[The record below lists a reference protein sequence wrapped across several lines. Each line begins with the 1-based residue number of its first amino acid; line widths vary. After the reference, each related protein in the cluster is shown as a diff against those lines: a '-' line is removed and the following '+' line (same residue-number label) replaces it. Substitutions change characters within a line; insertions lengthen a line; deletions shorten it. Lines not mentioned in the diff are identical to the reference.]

1 MAKHQFQTEVGQLLH
16 LMTHSL
22 YSNKEIFIRELV
34 SNSSDAIDKLNY
46 LKLTDD
52 KVKAALPEDWNGE
65 INIAFDEADK
75 SITIRD
81 NGIGMNEE
89 DLIASIG
96 TIAKSGTK
104 SFIDNLTGDAKK
116 DSNLIGQFGVG
127 FYSVFMVASQVDVI
141 TRKVG
146 EETAYKWSSTGTGEF
161 DLGPCT
167 KDGVGTIIYIKLKD
181 EESEEFVSKPR
192 IQNIISKYSNHI
204 AYPIFLNYSEEVS
217 EELSEEDKKAGKEPK
232 KSTEKRH
239 EKINEA
245 TALWTQPKASLKKEE
260 YNDFYK
266 SISHDSQDPMVTIHT
281 KAEGVNEY
289 TTLFYIPKT
298 APMDMYRADYQPGV
312 KLYVKRVFITDD
324 EKELLP
330 TYLRFVRGIIDSEDL
345 PLNVSREILQENR
358 VLANIKQGSVK
369 KILSEIKKLSKNE
382 EKYAEFVEQYNRPL
396 KEGAYQDFTNKEALL
411 ELIRFKSSKTEN
423 GKMTSLAA
431 YKDAADSEQKAIYY
445 IVGENENVLRN
456 SPLLEAYK
464 KNEIEVLILDD
475 KEIDEIITPMYGAY
489 KEWEFKDITSC
500 EAPKVEQSEEEKKE
514 VEEKFES
521 ITTKIKDI
529 LGEAVSDVR
538 ITNRLSESPSCVV
551 KDAGDAQM
559 QQMMQMMKAM
569 GQSMPESAPILEIN
583 PEHDIVKKLNGCADD
598 KMIDDV
604 SWVLL
609 DQAKLSEGMEITDA
623 VQFAQRLTRITSKA
637 L

>member
-34 SNSSDAIDKLNY
+34 SNASDAIDKLNY

-52 KVKAALPEDWNGE
+52 TIKASLPEDWKGQ
-65 INIAFDEADK
+65 IDISFDEADK
-75 SITIRD
+75 SLTICD
-81 NGIGMNEE
+81 NGIGMNEA

-104 SFIDNLTGDAKK
+104 SFIEAMTGDDKK

-127 FYSVFMVASQVDVI
+127 FYSVYMVASHVDVI
-141 TRKVG
+141 SKKAG
-146 EETAYKWSSTGTGEF
+146 EEVAYKWSSDGTGEF
-161 DLGPCT
+161 DLSPCT
-167 KDGVGTIIYIKLKD
+167 KESSGTVIYIKLKD
-181 EESEEFVSKPR
+181 EEAEEFATKER
-192 IQNIISKYSNHI
+192 IKTIVGKYSNHI
-204 AYPIFLNYSEEVS
+204 AYPIFLSYKEEVT
-217 EELSEEDKKAGKEPK
+217 EELSEDDKKSGKEAK
-232 KSTEKRH
+232 KSIEDRN

-245 TALWTQPKASLKKEE
+245 TALWMQPKGKLKADE

-266 SISHDSQDPMVTIHT
+266 SISHDSQDPMCTIHT

-289 TTLFYIPKT
+289 TTLFYIPAT

-312 KLYVKRVFITDD
+312 KLYVKRVFITDS

-358 VLANIKQGSVK
+358 VLANIKQASVK
-369 KILSEIKKLSKNE
+369 KILNEIKKLSKDE
-382 EKYAEFVEQYNRPL
+382 EKYSKFIEQYNRAL
-396 KEGAYQDFTNKEALL
+396 KEGAYQDFTNKEMILDLL
-411 ELIRFKSSKTEN
+411 RYKSTKAE
-423 GKMTSLAA
+423 GLTSLAK
-431 YKDAADSEQKAIYY
+431 YKEAADSEQKAIYY
-445 IVGENENVLRN
+445 IVGENEKVLKN

-464 KNEIEVLILDD
+464 KNDIEVLILDD
-475 KEIDEIITPMYGAY
+475 KEIDEIITPALQTYQ
-489 KEWEFKDITSC
+489 EWEFKDITSC

-514 VEEKFES
+514 VETKFED
-521 ITTKIKDI
+521 ITKKIKDI
-529 LGEAVSDVR
+529 LGESVTDVR
-538 ITNRLSESPSCVV
+538 VTTRLSESPSCVV
-551 KDAGDAQM
+551 KDTGDAQM
-559 QQMMQMMKAM
+559 AQMMQMMRAM
-569 GQSMPESAPILEIN
+569 GQEMPETAPILEIN
-583 PEHDIVKKLNGCADD
+583 PDHVIVTKLNGSSDED
-598 KMIDDV
+598 LISDV
-604 SWVLL
+604 AWVLL

-623 VQFAQRLTRITSKA
+623 VSFAQRLNRITAKA

>member
-34 SNSSDAIDKLNY
+34 SNASDAIDKLNY
-46 LKLTDD
+46 LNLTDENI
-52 KVKAALPEDWNGE
+52 KKSVGEEWAGE
-65 INIAFDEADK
+65 INISFDEADK
-75 SITIRD
+75 SITIVD

-89 DLIASIG
+89 ELISSIG

-104 SFIDNLTGDAKK
+104 SFVEALTGDAKK

-127 FYSVFMVASQVDVI
+127 FYSVFMVASNVDVI
-141 TRKVG
+141 SKKAG

-161 DLGPCT
+161 EIIPVT
-167 KDGVGTIIYIKLKD
+167 KETNGTVIYIKLKD
-181 EESEEFVSKPR
+181 EEASEFAVKER
-192 IQNIISKYSNHI
+192 IKNIIGKYSNHI
-204 AYPIFLNYSEEVS
+204 AYPIYLNYQEEVE
-217 EELSEEDKKAGKEPK
+217 EELSEEDKKAGKEAK
-232 KSTEKRH
+232 KTIENRH

-245 TALWTQPKASLKKEE
+245 TALWTQPKSSLKQED
-260 YNDFYK
+260 YNEFYK
-266 SISHDSQDPMVTIHT
+266 SISHDSQDPLCTIHT

-298 APMDMYRADYQPGV
+298 APMDLYRADYQPGV

-358 VLANIKQGSVK
+358 ILANIKQGSVK
-369 KILSEIKKLSKNE
+369 KILNEIKKLAKDE
-382 EKYAEFVEQYNRPL
+382 EKYEEFISQYNRPL
-396 KEGAYQDFTNKEALL
+396 KEGAYQDFTNKDLIL
-411 ELIRFKSSKTEN
+411 DLIRYKSTKTEDA
-423 GKMTSLAA
+423 KLTSLAA
-431 YKDAADSEQKAIYY
+431 YKDRANTEQKAIYY
-445 IVGENENVLRN
+445 IVGENEKVLRN
-456 SPLLEAYK
+456 SPLLESYK
-464 KNEIEVLILDD
+464 KNDIEVLICDD
-475 KEIDEIITPMYGAY
+475 KEIDEIITPSLGAY
-489 KEWEFKDITSC
+489 QEWEFKDITSV
-500 EAPKVEQSEEEKKE
+500 EPPKVEQTEEEKKE
-514 VEEKFES
+514 VEEKFQD
-521 ITTKIKDI
+521 ITKKIKDI
-529 LGEAVSDVR
+529 LGESVKEVKV
-538 ITNRLSESPSCVV
+538 TNRLSDSPSCVV
-551 KDAGDAQM
+551 KDANDPMAQM
-559 QQMMQMMKAM
+559 AQMMKAM
-569 GQSMPESAPILEIN
+569 GQEVPESAPILEIN

-598 KMIDDV
+598 SLINDV

-623 VQFAQRLTRITSKA
+623 VAFAQRLSRITAKA